1 MAALICLLSL
11 VELFLDQE
19 RPAYVT
25 QGLVLVGALALSG
38 LALAQCRYPCWSQI
52 APNKFTYESFE
63 TQPEPPASLPYE
75 FSFPYP
81 PQPKGALSAE
91 CNAQENPNVDLYR
104 YNSQSQTWTG
114 PLTGPIYRNPA
125 YLQVSPLTGGWKG
138 IAVQVSYEGRADSF
152 NGHTLVESVF
162 FHNERC
168 YRASTEFG
176 FSHYV
181 KGLPADD
188 KIYFYYEINA
198 NCHPK
203 GKCRVHGTEEALE
216 DQRVN
221 VPIPIPSGTNSHGGS
236 HWLYEAYLIN
246 GGAEWHI
253 RVVDPYKHENKAE
266 PINHAVHDF
275 FRGIAK
281 DYAAHGG
288 DGYVTATATRDG
300 PLVDSTNPPVM
311 NIVKIYAAK

>member
-1 MAALICLLSL
+1 MQR
-11 VELFLDQE
+11 FLPWD

-25 QGLVLVGALALSG
+25 QGSVVFAALALCG
-38 LALAQCRYPCWSQI
+38 LALAQCRYPCWSEI
-52 APNKFTYESFE
+52 AADKFTYKSFE
-63 TQPEPPASLPYE
+63 FQPAPPASLPFE

-81 PQPKGALSAE
+81 SQAKGALSEE

-104 YNSQSQTWTG
+104 YSAQSHTWTG
-114 PLTGPIYRNPA
+114 PLSGPVYRNPS
-125 YLQVSPLTGGWKG
+125 YLQVSPLASGWKG

-188 KIYFYYEINA
+188 KIYFYYEVNA
-198 NCHPK
+198 NCQPK
-203 GKCRVHGTEEALE
+203 GKCRIHGTEDALE

-221 VPIPIPSGTNSHGGS
+221 VPISIPSGPNSRGGS
-236 HWLYEAYLIN
+236 EWLYEAYLIN

-266 PINHAVHDF
+266 PMNRDVHDF
-275 FRGIAK
+275 FRDIAM
-281 DYAAHGG
+281 DYAEHGAS
-288 DGYVTATATRDG
+288 GYVTATATRDG
-300 PLVDSTNPPVM
+300 PLVESSNPPVM
-311 NIVKIYAAK
+311 NIVKIYSAK